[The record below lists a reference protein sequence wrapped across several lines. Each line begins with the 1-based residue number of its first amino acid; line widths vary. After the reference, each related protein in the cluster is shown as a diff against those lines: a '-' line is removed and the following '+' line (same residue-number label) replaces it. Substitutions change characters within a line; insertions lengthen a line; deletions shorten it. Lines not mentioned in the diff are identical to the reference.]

1 MRISADFSKE
11 PNFAVNSMK
20 TINDLLFLAG
30 KEFRLEW
37 RQKSALMGVLIYV
50 VSTIFISYLS
60 FRQIIDIPTWNALF
74 WIIMMFAAVNAV
86 ARSFMLESQGVQ
98 LYYYTVLNP
107 ASVILSKIL
116 YNTLLLIVIALVNF
130 VFYTLF
136 LGNPVQDVEG
146 FLLGLVLGSAGLS
159 STLTLVSAIASR
171 AGNNPSMMAILSFPI
186 LIPLLMTIM
195 RFSKNAID
203 GIGWSV
209 NSNYAIILA
218 ALTAM
223 VTLLSYLL
231 FPYLWRD

>member
-1 MRISADFSKE
+1 
-11 PNFAVNSMK
+11 MK
-20 TINDLLFLAG
+20 STGQLFFLAT
-30 KEFRLEW
+30 KEFRMEW
-37 RQKSALMGVLIYV
+37 RQKTALMGVLIYV

-86 ARSFMLESQGVQ
+86 ARSFMHESQGVQ

-107 ASVILSKIL
+107 ASVILAKIL
-116 YNTLLLIVIALVNF
+116 YNTLLLIIIALVNF
-130 VFYTLF
+130 LFYTLF
-136 LGNPVQDVEG
+136 LGSPVQDTGV

-203 GIGWSV
+203 GIAWSV

-218 ALTAM
+218 ALIAM
-223 VTLLSYLL
+223 VALLSYLL